1 MYSLLQD
8 DETPAPPVAA
18 DDAQVAAAA
27 ERAAGPAPAPSRA
40 AALTPAH
47 AVDPAPAPAVAS
59 APARAVDSAPAPAV
73 TPARVIAPPP
83 APAPAVDSAQAPAVT
98 PTRVIAPTPAQAQA
112 QAPAPSP
119 ATTALSKGRI
129 KQKATVRVDPRVD
142 DASKKRSRE
151 QTERYS
157 PPPQAPTRKRPHATD
172 ATEKVVRKRDTACAA
187 TGSEGASTETDASTP
202 SAYAIPISEQSKRVL
217 LGQVSLNKQFSKS
230 YAARAPMKKPPVP
243 NWTLGQ
249 AFYTVLPPS
258 HPPITPF
265 TYTFSLCG

>member
-98 PTRVIAPTPAQAQA
+98 PTRVIAPTPAQAP
-112 QAPAPSP
+112 APAPSP